1 MDNLLSARKKI
12 NSMHKF
18 DFKNRTAVITGG
30 AQGFGLDVAKRF
42 LDSGGKVFIWDI
54 DEKLLKLAVDEV
66 KNPNLFY
73 NVVDVS
79 NYKDVEKNVS
89 EITSKSNIDILINNA
104 GITGPTAPLWEY
116 DVEMW
121 NKIVQINLMGTF
133 NCCRAIVPN
142 MIKNNY
148 GRIVNVASVAG
159 KDGNANASAYSSGK
173 AGAIGLTKALGKE
186 LADKDIAVNA
196 VTPAGA
202 KTRILDQMSKEHV
215 QRMLSKVPRGRFLEI
230 HEFTSLV
237 CWLSS
242 QENTFSTA
250 AVFDISGGRSTY

>member
-1 MDNLLSARKKI
+1 MNKI
-12 NSMHKF
+12 KF
-18 DFKNRTAVITGG
+18 DLNDRTAVITGG
-30 AQGFGLDVAKRF
+30 AQGFGLDIAKRF
-42 LDSGGKVFIWDI
+42 LVSGAKVIIWDI
-54 DEKLLKLAVDEV
+54 DPKLIDEASKEINNQNLSLSIVDISDYKAVETAVINILK
-66 KNPNLFY
+66 N
-73 NVVDVS
+73 
-79 NYKDVEKNVS
+79 
-89 EITSKSNIDILINNA
+89 SKIDILINNA
-104 GITGPTAPLWEY
+104 GITGPTMPLWEY
-116 DVEMW
+116 DIEMW
-121 NKIVQINLMGTF
+121 NKIIKINLSGTF
-133 NCCRAIVPN
+133 NCCRAIVPS

-173 AGAIGLTKALGKE
+173 AGAIGLTKSLGKE
-186 LADKDIAVNA
+186 LADKNIAVNA

-215 QRMLSKVPRGRFLEI
+215 QRMLSKVPRGRFLEV

-242 QENTFSTA
+242 EENTFSTA

>member
-1 MDNLLSARKKI
+1 
-12 NSMHKF
+12 MHKF
-18 DFKNRTAVITGG
+18 DFKNKTAVITGG
-30 AQGFGLDVAKRF
+30 AQGFGLDIAKRF
-42 LDSGGKVFIWDI
+42 LDSGATVFIWDI
-54 DEKLLKLAVDEV
+54 DEKLLQSAAEEI
-66 KNPNLFY
+66 KNPSLSY
-73 NVVDVS
+73 SVVDVS
-79 NYKDVEKNVS
+79 NYQEVEKNVLK
-89 EITSKSNIDILINNA
+89 ITSKSNIDILINNA
-104 GITGPTAPLWEY
+104 GITGPTTPLWDY

-133 NCCRAIVPN
+133 NCCKAIVPN